1 MSQEP
6 DQKPGGES
14 ETPPR
19 PRRFRRLRRWLI
31 GIGIGIVVMILL
43 GGTFVG
49 VAEHYTAQPNFCA
62 SCHIME
68 PYYASWKQDTHGG
81 RLGVACVDCHYAPG
95 ERTTLGARLRGLSQV
110 TSYISGRYG
119 KTRPRAHVAPE
130 SCMTSACHG
139 DRSFMNKPLE
149 VGTVTFVHA
158 KHLMHTAQN
167 EQPARDRLTALTEQ
181 LEKQLGREHLAQLN
195 KAAQQIGPAEER
207 TDALSRLCEGWGV
220 KIDRPVL
227 AELFQ
232 LEHRPVRIAQLQS
245 LQCVDCHAN
254 RMFEKSD
261 ASAKGNQHHFRVQKS
276 SCYTCHFNNQ
286 AFNTGT
292 AECMRCHTP
301 PQKAITVHDELRKEV
316 REKLGNTGLGQK
328 TIRMDHSEIVKRK
341 VDCKSCHA
349 DVIVGASLVTRRDC
363 EHCHDQPGQLTDWTT
378 TLTTATVIH
387 FHAVHVP
394 QQRAKCLD
402 CHAQIQHQLAA
413 AGEQTTE
420 NGFLSSAMSDCT
432 HCHTNQHRDVLNLL
446 LGHGGV
452 TVSQSDPNMMFG
464 ARTNC
469 YGCHTEHG
477 KVKGQ
482 EVLVATQRACVSCHG
497 EEYVPKFEQW
507 KLSLE
512 DSLKDTQKVYQKA
525 HDALAKAATAP
536 ADARK
541 KAEKLLAEA
550 EADLRTIQNG
560 NGIHNIT
567 YALQMLDGISTRCG
581 DAVKALPAKK

>member
-6 DQKPGGES
+6 DQKPGDES
-14 ETPPR
+14 GAPQR
-19 PRRFRRLRRWLI
+19 PRRFHRLGRWLV
-31 GIGIGIVVMILL
+31 GIGIGLVVMTLL

-49 VAEHYTAQPNFCA
+49 VAEHYTAKPIFCA

-81 RLGVACVDCHYAPG
+81 RLNVACVDCHYAPG
-95 ERTTLGARLRGLSQV
+95 ERTTVRAKLRGLSQV
-110 TSYISGRYG
+110 ASYVSGRYG
-119 KTRPRAHVAPE
+119 STRPRAHVAPE

-139 DRSFMNKPLE
+139 DRSFMTKPLE

-158 KHLMHTAQN
+158 KHLMHTAQD
-167 EQPARDRLTALTEQ
+167 EQPTLDRLAAVTRLLEQ
-181 LEKQLGREHLAQLN
+181 KLGREHLAELT
-195 KAAQQIGPAEER
+195 AAARQIGPAEER
-207 TDALSRLCEGWGV
+207 TDVLSRLCEPWNV
-220 KIDRPVL
+220 KIDRPLL
-227 AELFQ
+227 AEFFQ

-254 RMFEKSD
+254 SMREKLDSP
-261 ASAKGNQHHFRVQKS
+261 AKDIQHHFQVQKS

-292 AECMRCHTP
+292 AQCMGCHTP
-301 PQKAITVHDELRKEV
+301 PQKAITVHEGLSKEV
-316 REKLGNTGLGQK
+316 REKLGSSDLGQK
-328 TIRMDHSEIVKRK
+328 TVRMDHSEIVKRK

-349 DVIVGASLVTRRDC
+349 DVIVGASVVTRRDC
-363 EHCHDQPGQLTDWTT
+363 ERCHDQPGPFVDWKTN
-378 TLTTATVIH
+378 LTTDVVTH
-387 FHAVHVP
+387 YHAVHVP

-402 CHAQIQHQLAA
+402 CHAQIQHQLAPSGDQT
-413 AGEQTTE
+413 AG
-420 NGFLSSAMSDCT
+420 NGFLSSSMSDCT
-432 HCHTNQHRDVLNLL
+432 HCHTNQHRDVLKLL
-446 LGHGGV
+446 LGTAGE
-452 TVSQSDPNMMFG
+452 TVPKSDPNMMFG

-497 EEYVPKFEQW
+497 EEYVPKFDQW

-512 DSLKDTQKVYQKA
+512 DSLKETQKAYQKA
-525 HDALAKAATAP
+525 HDAVAKAATAP

-541 KAEKLLAEA
+541 KSERLLAEA
-550 EADLRTIQNG
+550 AADLQTIQNG

-567 YALQMLDGISTRCG
+567 YALQMLDGISARCG
-581 DAVKALPAKK
+581 EAVKALPAKK